1 VSRPRGGV
9 TGALPPPPLT
19 DLVEGLPSWPDLD
32 PTELATEL
40 ARSESLSAGLTE
52 AAAARLAAAGV
63 AGAAAARLAL
73 DGRLRAVRGDEL
85 VAWAAAE
92 ARLPEDEA
100 RVHVFLRALLDVLA
114 SAPSA
119 VRTVDGLLGAL
130 AALAPADGVRLDVAG
145 TSFGAPI
152 GEVGRDPLE
161 LPVPGANAV
170 LLVRPAI
177 GADARCRV
185 FAEETA
191 RLLATSVR
199 SRGRR
204 SSGELAKLEA
214 AQRRLRRLALDL
226 HDGPAQDVAALAAD
240 AALLV
245 AELGDSLSDARR
257 RVAQELAVEIRD
269 RLSALGRDVRDLAEV
284 LEPRAM
290 LRESIRDVLVRESA
304 SFARRSGVTPTV
316 EVDDDLG
323 VMTASQQIALVR
335 VAQEALTNVR
345 EHSEATEVRLTARVT
360 AQGVSLVIADN
371 GRGFDVARAPT
382 RGRLGLAGM
391 DERVRLLGGRL
402 TIESRPGGPTRVE
415 ATIPRW
421 RPSA

>member
-1 VSRPRGGV
+1 MSKPRGGV
-9 TGALPPPPLT
+9 TGALPPPLLIE
-19 DLVEGLPSWPDLD
+19 LVEGLPAWPDLD
-32 PTELATEL
+32 PAELATVL
-40 ARSESLSAGLTE
+40 GRSETLAAGFTE
-52 AAAARLAAAGV
+52 DAAARLTAPGV

-73 DGRLRAVRGDEL
+73 DGRLRADRGGEL

-92 ARLPEDEA
+92 ARLPEEEA
-100 RVHVFLRALLDVLA
+100 RVHVFLRALLDVVA
-114 SAPSA
+114 SSRSA

-145 TSFGAPI
+145 TPFRPPI
-152 GEVGRDPLE
+152 GEVGRDRLE
-161 LPVPGANAV
+161 IPVPEADAV
-170 LLVRPAI
+170 LLVRPAA
-177 GADARCRV
+177 GADARCRA

-199 SRGRR
+199 SRGGR
-204 SSGELAKLEA
+204 SSGEVAKLEA

-245 AELGDSLSDARR
+245 AELGDALSDERR
-257 RVAQELAVEIRD
+257 RAAGELASEIRD
-269 RLSALGRDVRDLAEV
+269 RLAALGRDIRDLAEV

-304 SFARRSGVTPTV
+304 AFARRSGVTPIV

-335 VAQEALTNVR
+335 VAQEALANVR
-345 EHSEATEVRLTARVT
+345 EHSEATEVRVTARVT

-371 GRGFDVARAPT
+371 GRGFDVARASM

-391 DERVRLLGGRL
+391 NERVRLLGGRL

-421 RPSA
+421 RPSS